1 MNADARYVLD
11 ANVVVSALLFYES
24 VPGQA
29 FARAQAEGAILISRD
44 LVVELNDVLSREKFD
59 RYVTREER
67 EGFLDAL
74 IRESTLVE
82 ITESLNVCRDPKD
95 NHVLELALSGK
106 ASLIV
111 TGDRDLLALH
121 PFRSILILS
130 PAEFLQTGG
139 KPSGEAGTPS

>member
-67 EGFLDAL
+67 EGGRAA
-74 IRESTLVE
+74 RSA
-82 ITESLNVCRDPKD
+82 RQRR
-95 NHVLELALSGK
+95 VLAGR
-106 ASLIV
+106 
-111 TGDRDLLALH
+111 GH
-121 PFRSILILS
+121 Q
-130 PAEFLQTGG
+130 PAGLG
-139 KPSGEAGTPS
+139 PV